1 MNYEND
7 FRYNFDFSF
16 SSNNDDHVNVSFKA
30 VGVTQIITK
39 FQDFLTG
46 CGFVLDGDLQI
57 VARDTHAAQYKSQAY
72 QGTFNSLP
80 ASGGLGSF
88 NSFPTSGGISKDQFA
103 ALTPTPLQ
111 SFDLSSFDT
120 QSIRALKPEDIKLQ
134 YPNKNEDILHF
145 GV

>member
-30 VGVTQIITK
+30 VGVNQIVTK

-57 VARDTHAAQYKSQAY
+57 VSRDAQYQKAH
-72 QGTFNSLP
+72 
-80 ASGGLGSF
+80 LGSF
-88 NSFPTSGGISKDQFA
+88 GSMPTPTSGGITKEQIA
-103 ALTPTPLQ
+103 ALQPIGLQAIKPL
-111 SFDLSSFDT
+111 
-120 QSIRALKPEDIKLQ
+120 
-134 YPNKNEDILHF
+134 KNEDILHF

>member
-57 VARDTHAAQYKSQAY
+57 VARDTHDAQYKSQAY
-72 QGTFNSLP
+72 QGTFNS
-80 ASGGLGSF
+80 
-88 NSFPTSGGISKDQFA
+88 FPTSGGISKEQIA
-103 ALTPTPLQ
+103 ALTPTSLQ

-120 QSIRALKPEDIKLQ
+120 QSIRSLKPEDIKLQ
-134 YPNKNEDILHF
+134 TPNKNEDILHF

>member
-16 SSNNDDHVNVSFKA
+16 SSNTDDHVNVSFKA
-30 VGVTQIITK
+30 VGVTQIVTK

-57 VARDTHAAQYKSQAY
+57 VPRDTRDAQYKSQAY
-72 QGTFNSLP
+72 QGTFNS
-80 ASGGLGSF
+80 
-88 NSFPTSGGISKDQFA
+88 FPTSGGISKEQFA

-111 SFDLSSFDT
+111 SFDLSSFNT
-120 QSIRALKPEDIKLQ
+120 HSIQALKQEDIKLQ